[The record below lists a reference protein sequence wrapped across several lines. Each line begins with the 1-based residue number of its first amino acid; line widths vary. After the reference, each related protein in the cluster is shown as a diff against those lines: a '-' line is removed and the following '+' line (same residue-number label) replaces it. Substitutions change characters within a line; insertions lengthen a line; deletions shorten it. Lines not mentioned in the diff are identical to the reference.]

1 MPASSDSAPE
11 RPDRRPD
18 RPRRPAGKSG
28 GKPASGQAHSSPGK
42 APRRSPGPRPKRPA
56 PRGLLR
62 LKRLDAN
69 RFALQAPVCALER
82 AEDLEEVHE
91 MIAEDEL
98 EIARDELLY
107 LVADCRAFLAA
118 HNLLGELALRE
129 EDVSLARGHY
139 GFAYEVGLDS
149 LPPGFRGILPTQ
161 RDYNGEFFLAGRGL
175 ARCLIARGQRSEGR
189 LVLQNLQK
197 LDPRNTDVRDLLA
210 ELDEQE
216 RSGLV
221 SPELPILDDLS
232 ADEDE
237 DDED

>member
-1 MPASSDSAPE
+1 MPASSDSAPD

-28 GKPASGQAHSSPGK
+28 GQAASGQPHSSSGK
-42 APRRSPGPRPKRPA
+42 PPRQSPGPRPKRPA
-56 PRGLLR
+56 SRGLLR

-189 LVLQNLQK
+189 SVLQNLQK

-232 ADEDE
+232 ADED
-237 DDED
+237 DDDDD